1 MTKGQNYTMR
11 RFAIV
16 LILALAT
23 IPALAQQV
31 EFTPFIG
38 YRSGGEFNADS
49 INSFQD
55 VEIDDSDAYGLL
67 VGIPLTPWSQIE
79 LMADFQSSNFQNSD
93 DIFVPDQNLGG
104 VDIAYYHVGFV
115 FQGDHP
121 RVQPFGVISLGATNI
136 DPDLP
141 GLESET
147 KFSSSFG
154 GGVKIFFSKNVGM
167 RFEGR
172 GFYTV
177 LDTEDDFDDCYY
189 CYDYTDELWQGEIR
203 AGLIVR
209 F

>member
-1 MTKGQNYTMR
+1 MK

-16 LILALAT
+16 LILALTA

-31 EFTPFIG
+31 EVTPFFG
-38 YRSGGEFNADS
+38 YRSGGEFEADS
-49 INSFQD
+49 IDPFGD
-55 VEIDDSDAYGLL
+55 VEIDDSDAWGVL
-67 VGIPLTPWSQIE
+67 VNIPLTPWSQIE
-79 LMADFQSSNFQNSD
+79 LMADFQTSNFQNSD
-93 DIFVPDQNLGG
+93 DIFVPDQDLGE
-104 VDIAYYHVGFV
+104 VDVAYYHVGFV

-121 RVQPFGVISLGATNI
+121 RVQPFGVFSLGATNI

-141 GLESET
+141 GLDSET
-147 KFSSSFG
+147 KFSTSFG

-177 LDTEDDFDDCYY
+177 LDTDDDYGYCDYY
-189 CYDYTDELWQGEIR
+189 CYEYTDDLWQGEIR
-203 AGLIVR
+203 AGLIMR